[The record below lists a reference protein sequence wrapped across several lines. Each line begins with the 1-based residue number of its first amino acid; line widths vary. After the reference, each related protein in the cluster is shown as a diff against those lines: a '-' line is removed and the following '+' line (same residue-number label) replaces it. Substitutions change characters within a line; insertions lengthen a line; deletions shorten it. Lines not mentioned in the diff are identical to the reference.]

1 MTQPRRNTLRF
12 HTGDAVEHCD
22 ASIQYAQTTL
32 HFDRKVDV
40 TRRVDQTDD
49 AVLPGKGDGR
59 TLDGDAAIA
68 LFLQKV
74 SNLG

>member
-1 MTQPRRNTLRF
+1 MTQLRRKTLRF
-12 HTGDAVEHCD
+12 HAGNAVEHRD
-22 ASIQYAQTTL
+22 ASIQHAKTTL

-40 TRRVDQTDD
+40 TRSIDQTDD

-68 LFLQKV
+68 LFLQIV
-74 SNLG
+74 RNLG